1 MTHAQWSSNITF
13 LFWYTFQRRAISLL
27 DYRPIWNSC
36 PIALMCLMSHF
47 MNATL
52 RSWSQYIFC
61 VLCGICCNSYLIYA
75 LVSSVPQVRPLCTHG
90 SSSRSHT
97 WAASWTQGPASWPR
111 ASERLSWT
119 WRRCTNSPT
128 WRKMSQ
134 DSIPN
139 PASLPLAWTLCLARL
154 LCDDLVP
161 TILTTRKRSSEKMEG
176 PLEWG

>member
-1 MTHAQWSSNITF
+1 M
-13 LFWYTFQRRAISLL
+13 Y
-27 DYRPIWNSC
+27 
-36 PIALMCLMSHF
+36 LMSHF

-52 RSWSQYIFC
+52 RSWTQYIFC
-61 VLCGICCNSYLIYA
+61 VLCGICCNLSLICA

-97 WAASWTQGPASWPR
+97 WAASWTHGPASWPR
-111 ASERLSWT
+111 ASERWSWT

-139 PASLPLAWTLCLARL
+139 PPALPLAWALCLARL

-161 TILTTRKRSSEKMEG
+161 TILTTRKSSSEKMEG
-176 PLEWG
+176 PLEWGKTEWRLERKRSHLVRDPHNLTNPPDRLRGVGSKRSL